1 LLHSFSTAIQPAPS
15 VDDPPVCLPV
25 GTFPSAPGPWSF
37 PDCFRAL
44 PKTLSV
50 SLSLSLVLSAYFFS
64 VSRASLVPGNVTPA
78 GGVGDPVTVM
88 PGPGDEEGLLLPVA
102 PVAGELLLPEAPVT
116 PVGLL
121 LPETPVAPVGLLLPE
136 APEGLLLPEAPVAP
150 VGALLPEAPV
160 APVEALEP
168 FIVEDIPVE
177 EEALVGVVLFDEVL
191 LQPDPDGLH
200 FSMPSGTSRSDCLHF
215 LKAVLHFSL
224 LDV

>member
-1 LLHSFSTAIQPAPS
+1 LPHSFSTAIQPAPS
-15 VDDPPVCLPV
+15 VVDPPVCLPV
-25 GTFPSAPGPWSF
+25 GSFPSEPGPWSF
-37 PDCFRAL
+37 PDLFRAS

-64 VSRASLVPGNVTPA
+64 VSRASLDPDTVTPA
-78 GGVGDPVTVM
+78 AGVGDPVTTM
-88 PGPGDEEGLLLPVA
+88 PGPDEEALLLPVA
-102 PVAGELLLPEAPVT
+102 PVAGELLLPEAPVP

-191 LQPDPDGLH
+191 LHPDPDGLH
-200 FSMPSGTSRSDCLHF
+200 FSMPSGTSRSDCLQA
-215 LKAVLHFSL
+215 LKAALHFSL